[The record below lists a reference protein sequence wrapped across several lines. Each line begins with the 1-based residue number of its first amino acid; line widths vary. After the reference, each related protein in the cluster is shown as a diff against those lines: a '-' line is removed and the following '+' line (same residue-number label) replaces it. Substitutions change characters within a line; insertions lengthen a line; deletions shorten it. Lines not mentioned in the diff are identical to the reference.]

1 MSATGLSAFAPGR
14 RSISGEAILR
24 GGAIIVISAI
34 IFFPVYWMVLSS
46 LRSSSES
53 LSFPPPLLPHGIDLS
68 AYAQLFTDKPIA
80 HWLLLSTFV
89 ATLTVIATLLLVI
102 PAAYAL
108 SRLYWAGRSAFGL
121 LLLFTQ
127 MMPAAVV
134 VAPVLALYRNLG
146 WTDNLWA
153 LALLHTA
160 FVVPLC
166 AWVLKTSFDAVPKE
180 IVEAALIDGCNRWKV
195 LWLVVLPLTR
205 PGLVAVSVI
214 AFFASWNEYLF
225 ASTLI
230 TKSDLYT
237 ASLGLATL
245 MTQLDTPLFV
255 LMAAGVTFS
264 VLPVFFYMAI
274 QRHLLRG
281 LTAGAVKG

>member
-1 MSATGLSAFAPGR
+1 
-14 RSISGEAILR
+14 
-24 GGAIIVISAI
+24 VI
-34 IFFPVYWMVLSS
+34 
-46 LRSSSES
+46 
-53 LSFPPPLLPHGIDLS
+53 G
-68 AYAQLFTDKPIA
+68 
-80 HWLLLSTFV
+80 
-89 ATLTVIATLLLVI
+89 TLILVI

-108 SRLYWAGRSAFGL
+108 SRLYWVGRSAFGL
-121 LLLFTQ
+121 MLLFTQ
-127 MMPAAVV
+127 MMPGAVV
-134 VAPVLALYRNLG
+134 VAPVLMLYRSLG

-166 AWVLKTSFDAVPKE
+166 AWVLKTSFDSVPKE
-180 IVEAALIDGCNRWKV
+180 IIEAALIDGCDRWKV
-195 LWLVVLPLTR
+195 LWLVLLPLTK

-214 AFFASWNEYLF
+214 AFFASWNEFLF

-230 TKSDLYT
+230 TKNDLYT

-264 VLPVFFYMAI
+264 ILPVFFYMAI

>member
-1 MSATGLSAFAPGR
+1 MTSIRDSDRPGAGGRIETVARFAAIVFASAV
-14 RSISGEAILR
+14 IL
-24 GGAIIVISAI
+24 
-34 IFFPVYWMVLSS
+34 FPVYWMVLSS
-46 LRSSSES
+46 LRSSAES
-53 LSFPPPLLPHGIDLS
+53 LSFPPPLLPHAIDLS
-68 AYAQLFTDKPIA
+68 AYLQLFTDKPIG
-80 HWLLLSTFV
+80 HWLLLSTLV
-89 ATLTVIATLLLVI
+89 ATLTVIGTIILVI

-108 SRLYWAGRSAFGL
+108 SRLYWPGRTAVGL

-127 MMPAAVV
+127 MMPGAVV
-134 VAPVLALYRNLG
+134 VAPVLTLYRQLG
-146 WTDNLWA
+146 WTDNLLT

-180 IVEAALIDGCNRWKV
+180 IVEAALIDGCDRWKV

-230 TKSDLYT
+230 TRNELYT

-264 VLPVFFYMAI
+264 ILPVFFYMAI

>member
-1 MSATGLSAFAPGR
+1 MSADTIRPGASR
-14 RSISGEAILR
+14 IEPVLRLATIVVVTAI
-24 GGAIIVISAI
+24 VM
-34 IFFPVYWMVLSS
+34 FPVYWMVISA
-46 LRSSSES
+46 LRPSDES
-53 LSFPPPLLPHGIDLS
+53 LSFPPPLFPHSIDLS
-68 AYAQLFTDKPIA
+68 SFARLFGEKPIA
-80 HWLLLSTFV
+80 HWLVLSTFV
-89 ATLTVIATLLLVI
+89 AGLTVIGTLILVI

-108 SRLYWAGRSAFGL
+108 SRLYWRGRSAFGL

-127 MMPAAVV
+127 MMPGAVV
-134 VAPVLALYRNLG
+134 VAPVLMLYRSLG

-180 IVEAALIDGCNRWKV
+180 IIEAALIDGCDRWKV
-195 LWLVVLPLTR
+195 LWLILLPLTR

-230 TKSDLYT
+230 TKNDLYT

-264 VLPVFFYMAI
+264 ILPVLFYMAI

>member
-1 MSATGLSAFAPGR
+1 MSAALPPGASR
-14 RSISGEAILR
+14 FEPALRLVAIVVVT
-24 GGAIIVISAI
+24 AIVM
-34 IFFPVYWMVLSS
+34 FPVYWMVLSAIRPS
-46 LRSSSES
+46 DQS
-53 LSFPPPLLPHGIDLS
+53 LSFPPPLLPHGLDLS
-68 AYAQLFTDKPIA
+68 SFGQLFGEKPIA
-80 HWLLLSTFV
+80 HWLMLSTFV
-89 ATLTVIATLLLVI
+89 ASLTVIGTLLLVI

-108 SRLYWAGRSAFGL
+108 SRFYWAGRSAFGL

-127 MMPAAVV
+127 MMPGAVV
-134 VAPVLALYRNLG
+134 VAPVLMLYRSLG

-180 IVEAALIDGCNRWKV
+180 IIEAALIDGCDRWRV
-195 LWLVVLPLTR
+195 LWLVLLPLAR

-230 TKSDLYT
+230 TKNDLYT

-264 VLPVFFYMAI
+264 VLPVLFYMAI

>member
-1 MSATGLSAFAPGR
+1 MSAVSTRPGASR
-14 RSISGEAILR
+14 IEPILR
-24 GGAIIVISAI
+24 TLAIVVVTAIVM
-34 IFFPVYWMVLSS
+34 FPVYWMVVSA
-46 LRSSSES
+46 LRPSDES
-53 LSFPPPLLPHGIDLS
+53 LSFPPPLLPHALEFSSFG
-68 AYAQLFTDKPIA
+68 QLFAEKPIA
-80 HWLLLSTFV
+80 HWLMLSTFV
-89 ATLTVIATLLLVI
+89 ASLTVIGTLILVI

-121 LLLFTQ
+121 MLLFTQ
-127 MMPAAVV
+127 MMPGAVV
-134 VAPVLALYRNLG
+134 VAPVLMLYRSLG

-166 AWVLKTSFDAVPKE
+166 AWVLKTSFDSVPKE
-180 IVEAALIDGCNRWKV
+180 IIEAALIDGCDRWKV
-195 LWLVVLPLTR
+195 LWLVLLPLTK

-214 AFFASWNEYLF
+214 AFFASWNEFLF

-230 TKSDLYT
+230 TKNELYT

-264 VLPVFFYMAI
+264 ILPVFFYMAI